1 MADKCLAKPSQSLL
15 QIAILSVYLRRIN
28 YDWATVNIS
37 FFIVQRNI
45 SFQNY
50 ISLKTMRLGV
60 LSWEKLKNRET
71 HCRIVSLDQLG
82 SRKRFPMFIAWT
94 SQKSFKSSLT
104 SASKLAIV
112 LIYKHSK
119 STWIVLWLLWNV
131 QNQHIAE
138 RERSTTVVVLIS
150 GPLVWSRLIYE
161 RCVTHLHTAVP
172 TVNLFL
178 TLRVIHNLTRPWSSR
193 NQRTLFIKLFRRFWC
208 YHVPSIAPVRYN

>member
-150 GPLVWSRLIYE
+150 GALVWSRLIYE

-178 TLRVIHNLTRPWSSR
+178 TLRVIHKLTRPWSAR
-193 NQRTLFIKLFRRFWC
+193 NQRFLFIQLFRRFWS